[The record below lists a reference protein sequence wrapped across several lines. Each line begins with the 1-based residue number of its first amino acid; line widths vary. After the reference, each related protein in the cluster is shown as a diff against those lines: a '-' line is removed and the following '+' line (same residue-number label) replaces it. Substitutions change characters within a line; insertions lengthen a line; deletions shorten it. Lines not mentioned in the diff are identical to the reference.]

1 VKIPPIKRY
10 LAIALIAYQKREINA
25 NLGGIFKPVLGEWA
39 VKSLAPWGSERERQT
54 GIYPAIIGG
63 RGGIP
68 MMRHFDAIKGLR
80 PCMRGISSLIGKS
93 STIVEVTPMYARD
106 QCRQGVRNSPR

>member
-1 VKIPPIKRY
+1 MKIPPIKRY

-80 PCMRGISSLIGKS
+80 PCMRGISFHNCGTFTDQRS
-93 STIVEVTPMYARD
+93 YAHVCAGSVSAR
-106 QCRQGVRNSPR
+106 C